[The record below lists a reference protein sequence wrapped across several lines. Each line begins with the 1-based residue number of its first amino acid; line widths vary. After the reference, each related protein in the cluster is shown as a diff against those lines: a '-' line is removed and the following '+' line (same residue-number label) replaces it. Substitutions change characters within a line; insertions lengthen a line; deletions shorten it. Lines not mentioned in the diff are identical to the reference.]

1 MSTATGR
8 TLRGLLVSGSAL
20 VMFASCSGAETG
32 DPPEDLQGRLAN
44 AKQSMDEAASIAFS
58 MSTDDLPS
66 GVTGLLDANGVGT
79 HAPAFKG
86 KVQVSAAG
94 ASISADLISVDG
106 KVYAKIGFVPTYV
119 PLDPAD
125 YGAPDP
131 ATLLDPDTGVST
143 FLIATE
149 GVTDGGESREGDEVL
164 ATISGTLPG
173 ETVQTLFP
181 SADASADFD
190 VAYRLNDDDVLRTA
204 VITGPFYP
212 DADDVTYSIS
222 LDPSDEAVEIT
233 AP

>member
-1 MSTATGR
+1 MRRA
-8 TLRGLLVSGSAL
+8 LPGSCCAL
-20 VMFASCSGAETG
+20 VVLLTSCGGGETT

-44 AKQSMDEAASIAFS
+44 AKQSLDEAASIEFS

-66 GVTGLLDANGVGT
+66 GVTGLLDASGVGT
-79 HAPAFKG
+79 HAPAFQG
-86 KVQVSAAG
+86 EVKVFAAG

-106 KVYAKIGFVPTYV
+106 SVYAKIGFVPTYV

-143 FLIATE
+143 FLTATE
-149 GVTDGGESREGDEVL
+149 AVADGGESREGDEVL
-164 ATISGTLPG
+164 STITGTLPG
-173 ETVQTLFP
+173 ETVHSLFP
-181 SADASADFD
+181 SADAAADFD
-190 VAYRLNDDDVLRTA
+190 VAYRLSDDDVLRTA

-212 DADDVTYSIS
+212 GADVTYSLS